1 MDATTL
7 HQFRTLL
14 EHRRFELLVPIARA
28 DEEARA
34 SAEGPTDL
42 GEQST
47 RTMSREFL
55 FAQAD
60 ANRRMLQRVE
70 EALRRIS
77 EGVYG
82 ECEHCGGEIPLARLK
97 AIPWARYCIHCQE
110 ELESDRQ
117 RIAA

>member
-1 MDATTL
+1 MNTAIL
-7 HQFRTLL
+7 QQFRTLL
-14 EHRRFELLVPIARA
+14 EHRRFELLVPLARA

-34 SAEGPTDL
+34 SAEGPSDL

-47 RTMSREFL
+47 CTMSREFL

-60 ANRRMLQRVE
+60 ANRRMLRRVE
-70 EALRRIS
+70 EALRRIR
-77 EGVYG
+77 EGAFGV
-82 ECEHCGGEIPLARLK
+82 CEHCGGEIPLARLK
-97 AIPWARYCIHCQE
+97 AIPWAKYCIHCQE